1 MKQNKKIL
9 SLLMALVMCLS
20 LLPSVAFAAD
30 TSGLQ
35 DLINDDT
42 SGTVTLTQDYILS
55 DTVTI
60 DKAITINGN
69 GHSVTLNAASTPVL
83 AVNTSSA
90 VEIQNLTVTAGTNG
104 VGIDLWNL
112 NAKVTLTNTTVNA
125 SSRGIRFFNTGTFSG
140 VRLTLDNSNIL
151 NSGVT
156 DGNYETNT
164 TVGDTRGISVYGVI
178 NSTITLKN
186 HSSIKGY
193 GYSIN
198 TSADLKNGVRPGNNT
213 YEITDSSIW
222 GWSALN
228 VWTVG
233 NTFNITNSD
242 LRGINPLTTN
252 WNSFS
257 TIVLNNGIYGT
268 DPESNGVEPNKI
280 NVSGGTIKAIKTT
293 DSQYVNQ
300 TLFRLDNLAYSEFKF
315 ELYDDLDPVVL
326 FCTEPFSA
334 FAVNAFEGVTEESLT
349 AWAASD
355 KLILGEPGAERDV
368 NVVTY
373 NWGLL
378 APGVEVPN
386 DSAARAYSEVAVTAA
401 PAHEGGDCL

>member
-1 MKQNKKIL
+1 MKKQNKKIL
-9 SLLMALVMCLS
+9 SLLMVLVMCLS
-20 LLPSVAFAAD
+20 LLPSVAFAAED

-35 DLINDDT
+35 TIINNAAVG
-42 SGTVTLTQDYILS
+42 STVTLTDNYILT

-60 DKAITINGN
+60 DKAITIDGN
-69 GHSVTLNAASTPVL
+69 GHSVTLNTASTPVL
-83 AVNTSSA
+83 AVNTSSE

-112 NAKVTLTNTTVNA
+112 NAQVTLTNTTVNA

-140 VRLTLDNSNIL
+140 VSLTLDNSNIL
-151 NSGVT
+151 NSGVANG
-156 DGNYETNT
+156 DYETNT
-164 TVGDTRGISVYGVI
+164 TVGDTRGISVFGVI

-186 HSSIKGY
+186 NSSIKGY

-198 TSADLKNGVRPGNNT
+198 TSADLENGVRPGNNT

-222 GWSALN
+222 GWSAFN
-228 VWTVG
+228 IWTVG
-233 NTFNITNSD
+233 NTFTITNSD

-280 NVSGGTIKAIKTT
+280 NISGGTVKAVKTT

-315 ELYDDLDPVVL
+315 ERYNFIYPVTL
-326 FCTEPFSA
+326 FCTEAFSA
-334 FAVNAFEGVTEESLT
+334 FAVNAFEGVTEEALT
-349 AWAASD
+349 KWATESG
-355 KLILGEPGAERDV
+355 KLQLVGINP
-368 NVVTY
+368 VTY

-378 APGVEVPN
+378 APGVEVPTG
-386 DSAARAYSEVAVTAA
+386 SATRAYSEVAVTAA